1 MTLTPGAYSTQPP
14 WAYMQIPPQTT
25 DMPRTRSTSAKAG
38 PERAGRGRNP
48 TKRVNA
54 RGAAARGVLEKHTTT
69 RTAKDEEVTA
79 VFDPLRRLVHALH
92 VASRETERRLGV
104 TGAQLFVLTQLRA
117 TPSLSI
123 NALAEPTMTHQS
135 TVSVVVRRLV
145 RRRLVKEVR
154 AQDDAR
160 RVELTLTAAGIALL
174 KRAPEVLQVRLANAI
189 GALGAPQRRALANGL
204 EHLVNELGVGNAPPA
219 MFFETLG

>member
-1 MTLTPGAYSTQPP
+1 
-14 WAYMQIPPQTT
+14 
-25 DMPRTRSTSAKAG
+25 
-38 PERAGRGRNP
+38 
-48 TKRVNA
+48 
-54 RGAAARGVLEKHTTT
+54 
-69 RTAKDEEVTA
+69 VTA

-123 NALAEPTMTHQS
+123 NALAERTMTHQS

-145 RRRLVKEVR
+145 RRKLVRKIR

-160 RVELTLTAAGIALL
+160 RVELTLTPGGIALL
-174 KRAPEVLQVRLANAI
+174 KRAPEVLQVRLASAI
-189 GALGAPQRRALANGL
+189 GALSAVQRRSLANGL
-204 EHLVNELGVGNAPPA
+204 EHLVSELGVGSAPPA
-219 MFFETLG
+219 MFFEAVG

>member
-1 MTLTPGAYSTQPP
+1 MELASGAYSTQAP
-14 WAYMQIPPQTT
+14 WACMQIPPQTT
-25 DMPRTRSTSAKAG
+25 DMPKTRSTSAKS
-38 PERAGRGRNP
+38 ENAGRGRSSTTRVTATGRAAQAP
-48 TKRVNA
+48 EKRTTKRS
-54 RGAAARGVLEKHTTT
+54 
-69 RTAKDEEVTA
+69 AKDEEVTA

-123 NALAEPTMTHQS
+123 NALAERTMTHQS

-145 RRRLVKEVR
+145 RRKLVKKVR

-189 GALGAPQRRALANGL
+189 GALGAPQRRALARGL
-204 EHLVNELGVGNAPPA
+204 EHLVGELGVGNAPPA

>member
-1 MTLTPGAYSTQPP
+1 
-14 WAYMQIPPQTT
+14 
-25 DMPRTRSTSAKAG
+25 MPRPRSTPAKTTPNDAG
-38 PERAGRGRNP
+38 
-48 TKRVNA
+48 VS
-54 RGAAARGVLEKHTTT
+54 
-69 RTAKDEEVTA
+69 A

-123 NALAEPTMTHQS
+123 NALAERTMTHQS

-145 RRRLVKEVR
+145 RRKLVKKVR
-154 AQDDAR
+154 AADDAR
-160 RVELTLTAAGIALL
+160 RVELTLTASGGNLL
-174 KRAPEVLQVRLANAI
+174 RRAPEVMQIRLADAI
-189 GALGAPQRRALANGL
+189 GTLGAADRRSLARGL
-204 EHLVNELGVGNAPPA
+204 DHLVTELGAGDAPPA

>member
-1 MTLTPGAYSTQPP
+1 MAP
-14 WAYMQIPPQTT
+14 
-25 DMPRTRSTSAKAG
+25 
-38 PERAGRGRNP
+38 
-48 TKRVNA
+48 
-54 RGAAARGVLEKHTTT
+54 TTT
-69 RTAKDEEVTA
+69 VLPAAGTDDADVA
-79 VFDPLRRLVHALH
+79 QVFNSLRRLVHALH
-92 VASRETERRLGV
+92 NASRDTERRLGV

-123 NALAEPTMTHQS
+123 NALAERTMTHQS

-145 RRRLVKEVR
+145 RRKLVKKVR

-160 RVELTLTAAGIALL
+160 RVELTLTAAGIGLL

-189 GALGAPQRRALANGL
+189 GALGALQRRALARGL
-204 EHLVNELGVGNAPPA
+204 EHLVSELGVGNAPPA

>member
-1 MTLTPGAYSTQPP
+1 
-14 WAYMQIPPQTT
+14 MQIPPLTA
-25 DMPRTRSTSAKAG
+25 MPKTPPTSTRNGARKAG
-38 PERAGRGRNP
+38 GARSATR
-48 TKRVNA
+48 TAVA
-54 RGAAARGVLEKHTTT
+54 RGQRQNGPPEKRAAK

-79 VFDPLRRLVHALH
+79 VFHPLRRLVHALH

-123 NALAEPTMTHQS
+123 NALAERTMTHQS

-145 RRRLVKEVR
+145 RRKLVRKIR

-160 RVELTLTAAGIALL
+160 RVELTLTPAGIALL
-174 KRAPEVLQVRLANAI
+174 KRAPEVLQVRLASAI
-189 GALGAPQRRALANGL
+189 GALSATQRRSLANGL
-204 EHLVNELGVGNAPPA
+204 EHLVSELGVGGAPPA
-219 MFFETLG
+219 MFFEAVG

>member
-1 MTLTPGAYSTQPP
+1 
-14 WAYMQIPPQTT
+14 MQSHRRPT
-25 DMPRTRSTSAKAG
+25 DMPKNRSTSTKTG
-38 PERAGRGRNP
+38 TRSAGRGRSP
-48 TKRVNA
+48 TTRVTA
-54 RGAAARGVLEKHTTT
+54 RGDTAQGVSEKRPLK

-123 NALAEPTMTHQS
+123 NALAERTMTHQS

-145 RRRLVKEVR
+145 RRRLVKKVR

-160 RVELTLTAAGIALL
+160 RVELTLTAAGIGLL

-189 GALGAPQRRALANGL
+189 GALGAAQRRALARGL

>member
-1 MTLTPGAYSTQPP
+1 
-14 WAYMQIPPQTT
+14 
-25 DMPRTRSTSAKAG
+25 MPTTRSTPVKG
-38 PERAGRGRNP
+38 GAGRTSTAKGAR
-48 TKRVNA
+48 KRATPRLGTASSATERRTVN
-54 RGAAARGVLEKHTTT
+54 

-123 NALAEPTMTHQS
+123 NALAERTMTHQS

-145 RRRLVKEVR
+145 RRRLVKKVR

-160 RVELTLTAAGIALL
+160 RVELTLTAAGVALL
-174 KRAPEVLQVRLANAI
+174 RRAPEVLQVRLASAI
-189 GALGAPQRRALANGL
+189 GALGAPDRRALAHGL
-204 EHLVNELGVGNAPPA
+204 EFLVSELGVGDAPPA

>member
-1 MTLTPGAYSTQPP
+1 
-14 WAYMQIPPQTT
+14 
-25 DMPRTRSTSAKAG
+25 MPRTRSTSVKSATKS
-38 PERAGRGRNP
+38 GRG
-48 TKRVNA
+48 TNA
-54 RGAAARGVLEKHTTT
+54 RNTAERRTAR

-123 NALAEPTMTHQS
+123 NALAERTMTHQS

-145 RRRLVKEVR
+145 RRKLVKKVR

-160 RVELTLTAAGIALL
+160 RVELTLTSAGVSLL

-189 GALGAPQRRALANGL
+189 GALGAAERRALANGL
-204 EHLVNELGVGNAPPA
+204 EHLVGELGVGDAPPA